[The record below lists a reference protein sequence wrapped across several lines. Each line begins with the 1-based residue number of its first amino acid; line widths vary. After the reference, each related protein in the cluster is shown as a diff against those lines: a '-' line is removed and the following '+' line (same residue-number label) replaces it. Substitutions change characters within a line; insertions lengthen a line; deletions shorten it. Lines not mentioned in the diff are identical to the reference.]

1 MAATSKP
8 MRKLKKKDPEAFE
21 KKKMKNYDTSFKR
34 PSRASPSNKE
44 KRLKK
49 ERKIFQSTKQKIYDA
64 TGSYDI
70 SKEDYSK
77 AGIKKRKLIEKMA
90 KKV

>member
-49 ERKIFQSTKQKIYDA
+49 ERKIFQSTKQKIYQLKVF
-64 TGSYDI
+64 GSLDI
-70 SKEDYSK
+70 NLCY
-77 AGIKKRKLIEKMA
+77 AIKQSITNI
-90 KKV
+90 